1 MLLELLRVCTS
12 PTSRNVAATTPRLIQ
27 FSNRYLVD
35 GAFYRP
41 DVGDIIP
48 TFDIGPVGRSA
59 VTIVYTMA
67 SGGGTCSYFLF
78 PRNHGPVR
86 PSLGQARCSKS
97 RSNNGHSLFTFFLTT
112 ENATEERTETSTP
125 VQPVVNA
132 VSETTH
138 KVIGMDKDGELS
150 GVPAKKPRV
159 EVQSL
164 PTRQYLDQTVVP
176 ILLQALSCL
185 AKERP
190 ADPISFLAGYL
201 LRNKSQYDSGG
212 SPPTSQ

>member
-1 MLLELLRVCTS
+1 
-12 PTSRNVAATTPRLIQ
+12 
-27 FSNRYLVD
+27 
-35 GAFYRP
+35 
-41 DVGDIIP
+41 
-48 TFDIGPVGRSA
+48 
-59 VTIVYTMA
+59 MA
-67 SGGGTCSYFLF
+67 SGGE
-78 PRNHGPVR
+78 
-86 PSLGQARCSKS
+86 
-97 RSNNGHSLFTFFLTT
+97 NG
-112 ENATEERTETSTP
+112 TEERTEASTP
-125 VQPVVNA
+125 AQPIANA

-138 KVIGMDKDGELS
+138 KVIGMDKDADMS
-150 GVPAKKPRV
+150 GVPAKKSRV

-201 LRNKSQYDSGG
+201 LRNKSQYDNGG

>member
-1 MLLELLRVCTS
+1 
-12 PTSRNVAATTPRLIQ
+12 
-27 FSNRYLVD
+27 
-35 GAFYRP
+35 
-41 DVGDIIP
+41 
-48 TFDIGPVGRSA
+48 
-59 VTIVYTMA
+59 MA
-67 SGGGTCSYFLF
+67 SGG
-78 PRNHGPVR
+78 
-86 PSLGQARCSKS
+86 
-97 RSNNGHSLFTFFLTT
+97 
-112 ENATEERTETSTP
+112 ENATEERTEASTP
-125 VQPVVNA
+125 AQPVANA

-190 ADPISFLAGYL
+190 TDPISFLAGYL